1 MIIVGAA
8 ILVLAALT
16 TTTTA
21 VQTAFALNTQF
32 PQIQTSQIQFP
43 RFPSLP
49 NTFPFS
55 WQIPTIQ
62 FPFDGRPLIIPFQ
75 QLPTIQFPNQFP
87 FNFNGQPLTIPPVPI
102 QSQFPP
108 QQT

>member
-62 FPFDGRPLIIPFQ
+62 FPNQFPFDGRPLIIPFQ
-75 QLPTIQFPNQFP
+75 QLPTIQTIQFPNQFP

-102 QSQFPP
+102 Q
-108 QQT
+108 